1 MYKKW
6 IFWSII
12 LLVSTASAQKT
23 TTNDLIAWQEDY
35 RLKYNDFKGRP
46 PGKAERGQKV
56 AVTSSVVSLKT
67 SSMDKNIPDFEVFNY
82 FEKKGS
88 WIISK
93 TEDVLIHEQLHF
105 DISEI
110 FARKIRREL
119 KKLQEHNERD
129 TDKYYQVFDKLLNEL
144 NDYQNQ
150 YDSEVYFNVEKQKD
164 WIDKVANEL
173 KALEAFK

>member
-82 FEKKGS
+82 FEK
-88 WIISK
+88 
-93 TEDVLIHEQLHF
+93 
-105 DISEI
+105 
-110 FARKIRREL
+110 
-119 KKLQEHNERD
+119 RD
-129 TDKYYQVFDKLLNEL
+129 PG
-144 NDYQNQ
+144 
-150 YDSEVYFNVEKQKD
+150 
-164 WIDKVANEL
+164 
-173 KALEAFK
+173 